1 MNTYDAAYALAKEI
15 KESDEMKRLTE
26 AAEKIKGDEE
36 ARKMVKEYIMAQM
49 KSDYARIARIAG
61 QKEDE
66 EAYKH
71 LQELAVLVSNNS
83 NAQEYLQAFIR
94 WNQVAADL
102 QKIVSEAMS
111 QGMDVLELD
120 K

>member
-49 KSDYARIARIAG
+49 KSDYARIAG

-71 LQELAVLVSNNS
+71 LQELAVSWKMTYS
-83 NAQEYLQAFIR
+83 QRQALR
-94 WNQVAADL
+94 RNTTALLPAL
-102 QKIVSEAMS
+102 TTSRRR
-111 QGMDVLELD
+111 G
-120 K
+120 

>member
-1 MNTYDAAYALAKEI
+1 MKGDDAAK
-15 KESDEMKRLTE
+15 
-26 AAEKIKGDEE
+26 
-36 ARKMVKEYIMAQM
+36 KMVKEYIMAQM
-49 KSDYARIARIAG
+49 QADYAKLAG

-66 EAYKH
+66 KSYQH

-83 NAQEYLQAFIR
+83 NAREYLQAFIR

-102 QKIVSEAMS
+102 QKIVSDAMA
-111 QGMDVLELD
+111 QGMDVLELNQ

>member
-1 MNTYDAAYALAKEI
+1 MNTYDAAYDLAKAI
-15 KESDEMKRLTE
+15 KESDEMKRLT
-26 AAEKIKGDEE
+26 AATDKVKND
-36 ARKMVKEYIMAQM
+36 ADAKKMVKEYIMAQM
-49 KSDYARIARIAG
+49 QADYAKLAG
-61 QKEDE
+61 QKDDKKT
-66 EAYKH
+66 YQH

-102 QKIVSEAMS
+102 QKIVSDAMA

-120 K
+120 KK

>member
-1 MNTYDAAYALAKEI
+1 
-15 KESDEMKRLTE
+15 MKRLT
-26 AAEKIKGDEE
+26 AAADKVKND
-36 ARKMVKEYIMAQM
+36 ADAKKMVKEYIMAQM
-49 KSDYARIARIAG
+49 QADDARLAG
-61 QKEDE
+61 QKDDE
-66 EAYKH
+66 KTYQH

-102 QKIVSEAMS
+102 QKIVSDAMA

-120 K
+120 KK

>member
-1 MNTYDAAYALAKEI
+1 MKNDADAKKDGEGIYYGTDAGRLCQACRQKDDEKTY
-15 KESDEMKRLTE
+15 
-26 AAEKIKGDEE
+26 
-36 ARKMVKEYIMAQM
+36 Q
-49 KSDYARIARIAG
+49 
-61 QKEDE
+61 
-66 EAYKH
+66 H

-102 QKIVSEAMS
+102 QKIVSDAMA

-120 K
+120 KK

>member
-1 MNTYDAAYALAKEI
+1 MNTYDAAYDLAKAI
-15 KESDEMKRLTE
+15 KESDEMKRLT
-26 AAEKIKGDEE
+26 AAADK
-36 ARKMVKEYIMAQM
+36 VKNQ
-49 KSDYARIARIAG
+49 
-61 QKEDE
+61 
-66 EAYKH
+66 H

-102 QKIVSEAMS
+102 QKIVSDAMA

-120 K
+120 KK